1 MIHTRFR
8 LDLMACSLSRK
19 NHAEMEK
26 KMTTPTLPPPA
37 MTSWKK
43 IRSGPRGG
51 EFLHVIAVMDD
62 EVMGENHEHR
72 DDTQR
77 FNAGTP
83 HLKFWSVPVR
93 CA

>member
-1 MIHTRFR
+1 MVY
-8 LDLMACSLSRK
+8 SLSRK

-43 IRSGPRGG
+43 MRSDPKG
-51 EFLHVIAVMDD
+51 VSTSIAVMDD

-72 DDTQR
+72 DDAQQFDT
-77 FNAGTP
+77 GVPTP
-83 HLKFWSVPVR
+83 YLNFWSVPVR

>member
-8 LDLMACSLSRK
+8 LDLMVCSLSRK
-19 NHAEMEK
+19 NHAEMKK

-43 IRSGPRGG
+43 IRSGPRG
-51 EFLHVIAVMDD
+51 EFQHVIAVMDD
-62 EVMGENHEHR
+62 EVMGEDHEHR
-72 DDTQR
+72 DDAQR

-83 HLKFWSVPVR
+83 HLNFWSVPVR